1 MHTYKSTCGATFNFN
16 TDFSGNVE
24 IKCGDQ
30 KCSIPANSL
39 LEFIA
44 YEYIEP
50 RKIAKIENMTY
61 RDLLDL

>member
-1 MHTYKSTCGATFNFN
+1 MHNYKSTGGVSFNFN

-24 IKCGDQ
+24 ISCGDQ
-30 KCSIPANSL
+30 KCSIPAISL

-50 RKIAKIENMTY
+50 RKMIKIENMTY